1 LHLGCILN
9 DDLYTI
15 GQFLPKME
23 LGLPVKGLLNT
34 QIAGLSALVLALLA
48 GFFSWQ
54 QFNSRLV
61 IQMRKN
67 WSALL
72 LMCLILT
79 AAPFIFD
86 HAGLNSAILCL
97 VPFAAF
103 VSASF
108 SHPKRLLFPNFLF
121 FVLIGVIMYNN
132 WYLVKF

>member
-1 LHLGCILN
+1 
-9 DDLYTI
+9 
-15 GQFLPKME
+15 MAW
-23 LGLPVKGLLNT
+23 GLPVKGLLNT

-86 HAGLNSAILCL
+86 EAGLHACY
-97 VPFAAF
+97 F
-103 VSASF
+103 VFGSFCCICFRLFLAS
-108 SHPKRLLFPNFLF
+108 KRLLFPNFLF

>member
-1 LHLGCILN
+1 
-9 DDLYTI
+9 
-15 GQFLPKME
+15 
-23 LGLPVKGLLNT
+23 
-34 QIAGLSALVLALLA
+34 
-48 GFFSWQ
+48 
-54 QFNSRLV
+54 
-61 IQMRKN
+61 MRKN

-108 SHPKRLLFPNFLF
+108 SHPKTVVVPKFSLFC
-121 FVLIGVIMYNN
+121 VDWGDYV
-132 WYLVKF
+132 